1 MYQQHKVIKTPPLG
15 EAGRGL
21 LFFIMEL
28 FDVYPLFDIN
38 VVKGKGCSVW
48 DDKGQEYLDL
58 YGGHAVISIGHCHPH
73 YVEKVTEQ
81 LNALGFYSN
90 SVINTLQRR
99 LAERLGK
106 VCGYDDYQLFLIN
119 SGAEAN
125 ENALKLASF
134 KTGRTRVLSAAKAF
148 HGRTSLAVEATDNP
162 KIIAPINAN
171 GHVTYLPV
179 NDLEAWEAELAKGD
193 VCACIIECI
202 QGVGGIKL
210 VDEDFAQGLQAACKR
225 YGAVLICDEI
235 QCGYGRSGKF
245 FAHQW
250 LGIRPDLITVAKGIG
265 NGFPMGAV
273 LISPDFK
280 PVYGQLGTTFGGNH
294 LACAAALAVLDVIES
309 ENLVDNARETGD
321 YLMARLKEMQA
332 TEKHIT
338 DMRGRGLMIG
348 IDLDMPHKELR
359 QHLVY
364 NEHCFTGCA
373 STNILRLLPPLCF
386 TKAMADDFIL
396 RLERAFAAVG

>member
-1 MYQQHKVIKTPPLG
+1 MK
-15 EAGRGL
+15 
-21 LFFIMEL
+21 L

-38 VVKGKGCSVW
+38 IVKGKGCNVW

-73 YVEKVTEQ
+73 YVEMMTQQ
-81 LNALGFYSN
+81 LNLLGFYSN
-90 SVINTLQRR
+90 SVVNKLQQL

-106 VCGYDDYQLFLIN
+106 ACGYDDYQLFLIN

-134 KTGRTRVLSAAKAF
+134 TNGRKRVLSAVKAF
-148 HGRTSLAVEATDNP
+148 HGRTSLAVEVTNNP
-162 KIIAPINAN
+162 KIIAPINGG
-171 GHVTYLPV
+171 GHVTYLPL
-179 NDLEAWEAELAKGD
+179 NELEAWETELAKGD

-202 QGVGGIKL
+202 QGVGGIRMASK
-210 VDEDFAQGLQAACKR
+210 EFAQGLQALCKK
-225 YGAVLICDEI
+225 YGAILICDEI

-250 LGIRPDLITVAKGIG
+250 LDIRPDIITCAKGIG

-280 PVYGQLGTTFGGNH
+280 PEYGQLGTTFGGNH
-294 LACAAALAVLDVIES
+294 LACTAALAVLDVIEK
-309 ENLVDNARETGD
+309 ENLVENAREVGD
-321 YLMARLKEMQA
+321 YLLDKLKELQQ
-332 TEKHIT
+332 TEKHIV
-338 DMRGRGLMIG
+338 DVRGRGLMIG
-348 IDLDMPHKELR
+348 IELDIPHKDVR
-359 QHLVY
+359 SHLLFTD
-364 NEHCFTGCA
+364 HIFTGCA

-386 TKAMADDFIL
+386 SKEMADTFIE
-396 RLERAFAAVG
+396 RLKHILSTI

>member
-1 MYQQHKVIKTPPLG
+1 MN
-15 EAGRGL
+15 
-21 LFFIMEL
+21 L

-38 VVKGKGCSVW
+38 IVKGKGCNVW

-73 YVEKVTEQ
+73 YVDMMTKQ
-81 LNALGFYSN
+81 MNMLGFYSN
-90 SVINTLQRR
+90 SVVNKLQQQ

-106 VCGYDDYQLFLIN
+106 ACGYDDYQLFLIN

-134 KTGRTRVLSAAKAF
+134 TNGRKRVLSAVKAF
-148 HGRTSLAVEATDNP
+148 HGRTSLAVEVTNNP
-162 KIIAPINAN
+162 KIIAPINDG
-171 GHVTYLPV
+171 GHVTYLPL
-179 NDLEAWEAELAKGD
+179 NDLEAWEKELAKGD

-210 VDEDFAQGLQAACKR
+210 ATKEFAQGLQAACKK
-225 YGAVLICDEI
+225 YGTVLVCDEI

-250 LGIRPDLITVAKGIG
+250 LDIRPDIITCAKGIG

-280 PVYGQLGTTFGGNH
+280 PEYGQLGTTFGGNH
-294 LACAAALAVLDVIES
+294 LACTAALAVLDVMEQEDLVNNVHEVGEYLLKKLIE
-309 ENLVDNARETGD
+309 LQQG
-321 YLMARLKEMQA
+321 
-332 TEKHIT
+332 EKHIT
-338 DMRGRGLMIG
+338 DVRGRGLMIG
-348 IDLDMPHKELR
+348 IELDMPHKDIRSRLLFDD
-359 QHLVY
+359 HI
-364 NEHCFTGCA
+364 FTGCA

-386 TKAMADDFIL
+386 SKEMADIFVEKLSGELKRI
-396 RLERAFAAVG
+396 